1 MKICIYGAARDE
13 IPAAYLRGAEEFG
26 RLLAQRGH
34 SLIFG
39 GGARGC
45 MGAVARG
52 VTAAGGEVTAVTP
65 EFLNQGEDLFSPCT
79 RVIRTGDLAERKR
92 IFSMLADAFVVL
104 PGGIGT
110 MDEYY
115 EMYELASFGR
125 LNKPLILFNL
135 EHYYDLIEQMN
146 QRFVEEG
153 FLEPE
158 RAAVSQTCDTAT
170 EVLNALEAR
179 WQQG

>member
-13 IPAAYLRGAEEFG
+13 IPEVYLQGAEEFG

-52 VTAAGGEVTAVTP
+52 VAAAGGEVTAVTP
-65 EFLNQGEDLFSPCT
+65 EFLNQGDNLFSPCT

-92 IFSMLADAFVVL
+92 IFSCWRTPLWCC
-104 PGGIGT
+104 PGGSAPWMSIMRCTNWPPSAGC
-110 MDEYY
+110 
-115 EMYELASFGR
+115 GNR
-125 LNKPLILFNL
+125 
-135 EHYYDLIEQMN
+135 
-146 QRFVEEG
+146 
-153 FLEPE
+153 
-158 RAAVSQTCDTAT
+158 
-170 EVLNALEAR
+170 
-179 WQQG
+179 